1 MKYAFLAYYGA
12 EIFTDRMK
20 ERERFSS
27 MAEQLKK
34 TFIEKEN
41 WKEVFGNYENNVEKT
56 IVNFQHVTNER

>member
-1 MKYAFLAYYGA
+1 
-12 EIFTDRMK
+12 
-20 ERERFSS
+20 

-41 WKEVFGNYENNVEKT
+41 WKEVFGNYENNVEKA